1 MPVGELLGRAPRRSK
16 GKAVLQA
23 LVRWRDWSLPVKLSA
38 VTVVPI
44 VLAMVLGITT
54 IAGQVGRS
62 DDYQRL
68 DRLVALGVQVRALTS
83 ALQQERTVT
92 AAMLTDGTV
101 GGTPE
106 LATARK
112 ATDAAVGPFTDAQAR
127 GSAIEPG
134 VAGAAGA
141 ATAQVNNLDFLRR
154 QVDGG
159 QLDPGQAVTA
169 YSGVTG
175 ALIGLDTAATAGAG
189 DGTLGGTP
197 AGLHELL
204 VAGEQV
210 SLSQAMVSYGINR
223 GALSP
228 SELATLRAAELRLA
242 DRLVDFRAAA
252 GDALQRDFSAIAEG
266 TDAQSRARM
275 VESVLGAQPDT
286 ARAAFRALSAT
297 DWNIASTAMRA
308 QIAQVADRLGTQ
320 ASDTSSSMVEE
331 ASSGAG
337 LLAVLLFA
345 ALVLAVAVVF
355 LITRQL
361 LRSLKVLR
369 RSALDVAETALP
381 EAVRNIQEGRAQGTD
396 VTPVPI
402 RTDDEV
408 GEVARA
414 FDKVHHQA
422 LRLATEQ
429 AAMRTGY
436 GSVFVNLSRRSQSL
450 VQRQLQL
457 IEQLERD
464 EEDADQLA
472 TLFQLDHLATRMRRN
487 NENLMVLSGAEPGRR
502 SGKPVGTTDMLRA
515 AVSEIEQYQRVQVQ
529 PPPPAR
535 IVGYAASDLMRLVA
549 ELLDN
554 ATAFSAPETSVTV
567 ASRLGDDGSLNIDIL
582 DKGIGMNEAEVT
594 EANTRLTEAGSVDL
608 ATSRRMGLFVVGR
621 LASRHRIGVS
631 LHGGKDIVGV
641 RATVVVPAELVM
653 PVTDGP
659 LTGQIGTV
667 QQSPLGSAGM
677 LPRRQVNGSS
687 RPQPVVPQQPPMGEE
702 RWPSASDL
710 AGLANG
716 HGPGAE
722 RPPTDLEISGTDLF
736 APIPKDDPAPPPRP
750 TLPPVPA
757 VLPVPQPPR
766 HDDLP
771 SGKDLFSA
779 NETTLSDWWRHATGK
794 PSPAAKPAPAPAPAP
809 ALDRSETTPI
819 FDEMLSAWF
828 REDKPAEKPA
838 TEKPATEK
846 PAAEKTATEKT
857 ATEKTAGKPVPAAA
871 TPVVDEESVA
881 DEEAAPEEEPAAE
894 PEGRS
899 WDFASDE
906 EFRTVQAVTKAEPT
920 AFTDAGLPRRRR
932 GEQLMPG
939 SATSSPAAF
948 ASPAPAGS
956 DLPVRD
962 PADVRGRLSS
972 FQQGVTRGRQEA
984 REAAAAQGAET
995 GSEQQDSLSQAD
1007 AQPDAQLSRQN
1018 GLPQPG
1024 ENGLSPAAEQNGLS
1038 QAEQWSGQPA
1048 GLPQA
1053 GEDESY
1059 GSLEPDEQSP
1069 AESNGLPQ
1077 QGQQWSGRSNGQ
1089 PQSGQKNGLP
1099 QSGQQSNGQ
1108 QQPNGL
1114 PQSGRQNGLS
1124 QPGQQ
1129 PNGQQQSGQQ
1139 NGPSQ
1144 PGQQPN
1150 GLPQPNQVNGLRQ
1163 PGQQPGQQQPGG
1175 QQPGQ
1180 RQPGGQPDPQQPG
1193 QPSAARHSGEP
1204 QPAGQPSGFHQ
1215 FGGPQPGQQAEQQQ
1229 SDESQFPQS
1238 GGPQFPQPD
1247 GTQFPQS
1254 DGPQF
1259 PPSDGTQFLP
1269 SDGSQFPQS
1278 GGPEAGP
1285 YPGSRPSAPQ
1295 RAAFQPPDGQPGDPS
1310 RPGAYQPG
1318 GQQAF
1323 RPPSAY
1329 QQPGDRQPRPS
1340 GPHQPGGPQAY
1351 RQPGSGQF
1359 SLPRQFGGQPPMP
1372 PQPGSGRPFQ
1382 EQPPGAYRQPSAFP
1396 QPGQHPSRPGQQ
1408 QPGQQQPGQQQPGQ
1422 QQPSQQQPGQ
1432 QQPGQQPGQRPDQQE
1447 LPQQG
1452 GHPAFQD
1459 QPPPALPTR
1468 RPGSAPEPAEL
1479 PDETPTPRRE
1489 DAALEATAEWNFGS
1503 DEGWRTVQAVSQ
1515 SAPATFTSAGLPR
1528 RRRGEQLLPGS
1539 AAPPTGAAA
1548 PRPQRDAHD
1557 VRGRLRSFQ
1566 QGIERGRH
1574 RNARATET
1582 NHETLEGE

>member
-1 MPVGELLGRAPRRSK
+1 VTVAGEGQVPVGELLGRAPRRSK
-16 GKAVLQA
+16 GKAVWQA

-44 VLAMVLGITT
+44 ALAMVLGITT

-68 DRLVALGVQVRALTS
+68 DRLVALGGQVRVLTG

-92 AAMLTDGTV
+92 AAMLTEGTV

-106 LATARK
+106 LVAARK
-112 ATDAAVGPFTDAQAR
+112 AADAAVGPFTDAQAR
-127 GSAIEPG
+127 ASAIEPG

-141 ATAQVNNLDFLRR
+141 ASAQVNNLGFLRR

-169 YSGVTG
+169 YSGVTN

-210 SLSQAMVSYGINR
+210 SLSQAMVSYGISR

-242 DRLVDFRAAA
+242 DRLIDFRSAA
-252 GDALQRDFSAIAEG
+252 GDSLQRDFAAIAEG
-266 TDAQSRARM
+266 AQAQSRARM
-275 VESVLGAQPDT
+275 VESVLGTQPDS
-286 ARAAFRALSAT
+286 ARDAFRGLSGA
-297 DWNIASTAMRA
+297 DWNAASTAMRT
-308 QIAQVADRLGTQ
+308 QIAQVADRLGTT
-320 ASDTSSSMVEE
+320 ASDTSSQLVEE
-331 ASSGAG
+331 SSSKAG

-345 ALVLAVAVVF
+345 AMVLAVAVVF

-567 ASRLGDDGSLNIDIL
+567 ASRLGEDGSLNIDIL

-653 PVTDGP
+653 PATDGP
-659 LTGQIGTV
+659 MTGPIGTL
-667 QQSPLGSAGM
+667 QQSPLSPPAGTQ
-677 LPRRQVNGSS
+677 LPRRQVNGNS
-687 RPQPVVPQQPPMGEE
+687 RPRPVVPQQPAMGEE

-716 HGPGAE
+716 HGPTTE
-722 RPPTDLEISGTDLF
+722 RPPTDLEISGTALF

-757 VLPVPQPPR
+757 VLPLPQPPR
-766 HDDLP
+766 GDDLP

-779 NETTLSDWWRHATGK
+779 NETTLSDWWRHAT
-794 PSPAAKPAPAPAPAP
+794 AKPAPPASPAPAP
-809 ALDRSETTPI
+809 DRSETTPI

-838 TEKPATEK
+838 TAKPVVEK
-846 PAAEKTATEKT
+846 PAAEKSATA
-857 ATEKTAGKPVPAAA
+857 KP
-871 TPVVDEESVA
+871 A
-881 DEEAAPEEEPAAE
+881 DEEEPAAEEVAAEPAVSSAVEEEEASE

-906 EFRTVQAVTKAEPT
+906 EWRTVQAVTKAEPT

-939 SATSSPAAF
+939 SATSSPPAL
-948 ASPAPAGS
+948 ASPAPARS

-984 REAAAAQGAET
+984 REAAASGSSQTPGTEADNAQAVQPT
-995 GSEQQDSLSQAD
+995 GLQPEQQ
-1007 AQPDAQLSRQN
+1007 QPGGQPEVQQPGRPSALHQFGGQRGDQRAPEGQQSEGQQPVQPSAFQQVS
-1018 GLPQPG
+1018 PQPG
-1024 ENGLSPAAEQNGLS
+1024 ER
-1038 QAEQWSGQPA
+1038 QAP
-1048 GLPQA
+1048 
-1053 GEDESY
+1053 
-1059 GSLEPDEQSP
+1059 EP
-1069 AESNGLPQ
+1069 
-1077 QGQQWSGRSNGQ
+1077 
-1089 PQSGQKNGLP
+1089 
-1099 QSGQQSNGQ
+1099 
-1108 QQPNGL
+1108 
-1114 PQSGRQNGLS
+1114 
-1124 QPGQQ
+1124 
-1129 PNGQQQSGQQ
+1129 
-1139 NGPSQ
+1139 
-1144 PGQQPN
+1144 
-1150 GLPQPNQVNGLRQ
+1150 
-1163 PGQQPGQQQPGG
+1163 QQPGG
-1175 QQPGQ
+1175 QQPTFHPLGGQ
-1180 RQPGGQPDPQQPG
+1180 RGDQQAPESQQPEGQQPGGQEHGAPQPGQPTATRYSEAQQPNQSSALHQFGGQPGDQQAPEGQQPG
-1193 QPSAARHSGEP
+1193 QPAAP
-1204 QPAGQPSGFHQ
+1204 QPSG
-1215 FGGPQPGQQAEQQQ
+1215 GQEAARY
-1229 SDESQFPQS
+1229 S
-1238 GGPQFPQPD
+1238 GG
-1247 GTQFPQS
+1247 
-1254 DGPQF
+1254 
-1259 PPSDGTQFLP
+1259 
-1269 SDGSQFPQS
+1269 
-1278 GGPEAGP
+1278 
-1285 YPGSRPSAPQ
+1285 RPSVPQ
-1295 RAAFQPPDGQPGDPS
+1295 RSAFQPPDGQPGEQLPGDQRPAQPS
-1310 RPGAYQPG
+1310 GFHQPGRQQPGEAQPGRPPAFPQPNGQQPRQAPYQPG
-1318 GQQAF
+1318 AF
-1323 RPPSAY
+1323 P
-1329 QQPGDRQPRPS
+1329 
-1340 GPHQPGGPQAY
+1340 
-1351 RQPGSGQF
+1351 QPGSGQF
-1359 SLPRQFGGQPPMP
+1359 SLPRQFGGQPQPDQSRP
-1372 PQPGSGRPFQ
+1372 PGFQ
-1382 EQPPGAYRQPSAFP
+1382 EQGRQPVPPAAYRQPG
-1396 QPGQHPSRPGQQ
+1396 QPGRQRPGE
-1408 QPGQQQPGQQQPGQ
+1408 
-1422 QQPSQQQPGQ
+1422 
-1432 QQPGQQPGQRPDQQE
+1432 QQPGQRPGEQRPEQQE
-1447 LPQQG
+1447 Q
-1452 GHPAFQD
+1452 
-1459 QPPPALPTR
+1459 PPALPQQNG
-1468 RPGSAPEPAEL
+1468 RPGVQETGRPAAPPPVLPSRASGPPPEPSAAERQE
-1479 PDETPTPRRE
+1479 ETPAPRRE
-1489 DAALEATAEWNFGS
+1489 ETALEATAEWNFGP

-1539 AAPPTGAAA
+1539 AAPPTGAPA

>member
-16 GKAVLQA
+16 GKDAWRA

-44 VLAMVLGITT
+44 VLALVLGVTT

-62 DDYQRL
+62 AEYQRL
-68 DRLVALGVQVRALTS
+68 DRLVSLGGQTRALTG

-101 GGTPE
+101 GGTPA
-106 LATARK
+106 LAAARK
-112 ATDAAVGPFTDAQAR
+112 ATDAAVAPFTAAQAR
-127 GSAIEPG
+127 ASEVEPG

-141 ATAQVNNLDFLRR
+141 ATAQVNNLGFLRR

-159 QLDPGQAVTA
+159 QLDPAQAVTA
-169 YSGVTG
+169 YSGTTG
-175 ALIGLDTAATAGAG
+175 SLIGLDTAATAGAG

-210 SLSQAMVSYGINR
+210 SVSQALVSYGIAR
-223 GALSP
+223 SALSP

-242 DRLVDFRAAA
+242 DRLIDFRSAA
-252 GDALQRDFSAIAEG
+252 GDTLQRDFAAIAEG
-266 TDAQSRARM
+266 AQAQSRARM
-275 VESVLGAQPDT
+275 VESVLNAQGNTVDD
-286 ARAAFRALSAT
+286 AFRALSAA
-297 DWNIASTAMRA
+297 DWTAASSAMRT
-308 QIAQVADRLGTQ
+308 QIGQVADRLG
-320 ASDTSSSMVEE
+320 ASASATSEQLVDD

-345 ALVLAVAVVF
+345 AMVLAVAVVF

-361 LRSLKVLR
+361 LRSLKALR

-381 EAVRNIQEGRAQGTD
+381 EAVRNIQEGRVQGTA
-396 VTPVPI
+396 VVPVPVQ
-402 RTDDEV
+402 TEDEV

-429 AAMRTGY
+429 AAMRTGF

-529 PPPPAR
+529 SPPPAR

-567 ASRLGDDGSLNIDIL
+567 ASRLGEDGSLNIDIL
-582 DKGIGMNEAEVT
+582 DKGIGMNEAEVA

-631 LHGGKDIVGV
+631 LHGGRDIVGV

-653 PVTDGP
+653 AVTDGP
-659 LTGQIGTV
+659 RTGQISA
-667 QQSPLGSAGM
+667 QRPPASPPMGNQ
-677 LPRRQVNGSS
+677 LPRRQVNGNS
-687 RPQPVVPQQPPMGEE
+687 RPRPLVPEQPAMGEE

-710 AGLANG
+710 AGLTNG
-716 HGPGAE
+716 HGPAGV
-722 RPPTDLEISGTDLF
+722 RPPSDLEISGTDLF
-736 APIPKDDPAPPPRP
+736 APLPKDDPAPPPRP

-757 VLPVPQPPR
+757 VLPVPDPPR
-766 HDDLP
+766 AGDLP

-779 NETTLSDWWRHATGK
+779 NETTLTDWWQQAT
-794 PSPAAKPAPAPAPAP
+794 AEPAPAPTPAP
-809 ALDRSETTPI
+809 DRSETTPI

-838 TEKPATEK
+838 AAASEDSEPVAEAPEK
-846 PAAEKTATEKT
+846 PAAE
-857 ATEKTAGKPVPAAA
+857 PQ
-871 TPVVDEESVA
+871 
-881 DEEAAPEEEPAAE
+881 EA
-894 PEGRS
+894 RS

-906 EFRTVQAVTKAEPT
+906 NFRTVQAVTKSEPT
-920 AFTDAGLPRRRR
+920 AFTEAGLPRRRR

-939 SATSSPAAF
+939 SATPAA
-948 ASPAPAGS
+948 AIPAAPAPARS

-972 FQQGVTRGRQEA
+972 FQQGVTRGRRQA
-984 REAAAAQGAET
+984 RQAQGA
-995 GSEQQDSLSQAD
+995 AP
-1007 AQPDAQLSRQN
+1007 AFQPDAPQPGAAEPDISAATAQQQSFAQRLEPGAPGTQQDVAFQQN
-1018 GLPQPG
+1018 GLPRRGQPGAGQAPQPNGRPGRPAAQPDMFQPHAPAQPGPAAPVQPGGSGQVPAAFRPSGEPEGSGQGAVAPSESDGSAQSGQTPAALHQPG
-1024 ENGLSPAAEQNGLS
+1024 ESDGLPQWSRVPAALRRSSEANKPAQSGQSPAAPEAGEPGQLPARRPSPGPQQSTPAQSGEQSSPSDGSPLPG
-1038 QAEQWSGQPA
+1038 QAQPA
-1048 GLPQA
+1048 ALR
-1053 GEDESY
+1053 
-1059 GSLEPDEQSP
+1059 EQSSP
-1069 AESNGLPQ
+1069 SDGSP
-1077 QGQQWSGRSNGQ
+1077 
-1089 PQSGQKNGLP
+1089 
-1099 QSGQQSNGQ
+1099 
-1108 QQPNGL
+1108 
-1114 PQSGRQNGLS
+1114 
-1124 QPGQQ
+1124 QPGQAQ
-1129 PNGQQQSGQQ
+1129 PAALHQPAQQD
-1139 NGPSQ
+1139 GPAQ
-1144 PGQQPN
+1144 PGEPAA
-1150 GLPQPNQVNGLRQ
+1150 
-1163 PGQQPGQQQPGG
+1163 
-1175 QQPGQ
+1175 
-1180 RQPGGQPDPQQPG
+1180 PQQPG
-1193 QPSAARHSGEP
+1193 P
-1204 QPAGQPSGFHQ
+1204 
-1215 FGGPQPGQQAEQQQ
+1215 
-1229 SDESQFPQS
+1229 
-1238 GGPQFPQPD
+1238 
-1247 GTQFPQS
+1247 
-1254 DGPQF
+1254 
-1259 PPSDGTQFLP
+1259 LP
-1269 SDGSQFPQS
+1269 S
-1278 GGPEAGP
+1278 
-1285 YPGSRPSAPQ
+1285 
-1295 RAAFQPPDGQPGDPS
+1295 
-1310 RPGAYQPG
+1310 
-1318 GQQAF
+1318 
-1323 RPPSAY
+1323 
-1329 QQPGDRQPRPS
+1329 RQPRPS
-1340 GPHQPGGPQAY
+1340 PRPPAFGGPDRPSPAFLEG
-1351 RQPGSGQF
+1351 PGRPAVPPSALPSRRGAADPETPA
-1359 SLPRQFGGQPPMP
+1359 PRQ
-1372 PQPGSGRPFQ
+1372 
-1382 EQPPGAYRQPSAFP
+1382 E
-1396 QPGQHPSRPGQQ
+1396 
-1408 QPGQQQPGQQQPGQ
+1408 
-1422 QQPSQQQPGQ
+1422 
-1432 QQPGQQPGQRPDQQE
+1432 
-1447 LPQQG
+1447 
-1452 GHPAFQD
+1452 
-1459 QPPPALPTR
+1459 
-1468 RPGSAPEPAEL
+1468 EPAV
-1479 PDETPTPRRE
+1479 
-1489 DAALEATAEWNFGS
+1489 EATAEWNFGT
-1503 DEGWRTVQAVSQ
+1503 DEGWRAVQAVSQ

-1539 AAPPTGAAA
+1539 AGPPTGATA

-1574 RNARATET
+1574 RTARAET

>member
-68 DRLVALGVQVRALTS
+68 DRLVALGVQVRALTT

-112 ATDAAVGPFTDAQAR
+112 TTDAAVGPFTDAQAR

-141 ATAQVNNLDFLRR
+141 ATAQVNNLGFLRR

-275 VESVLGAQPDT
+275 VESVLGAQPDS

-794 PSPAAKPAPAPAPAP
+794 PSPVAKPAPAPAPAP
-809 ALDRSETTPI
+809 DRSETTPI

-838 TEKPATEK
+838 IEKT
-846 PAAEKTATEKT
+846 AAEKSVAEK
-857 ATEKTAGKPVPAAA
+857 AAGKPVPAAA
-871 TPVVDEESVA
+871 APVVDEEAVA
-881 DEEAAPEEEPAAE
+881 EEDLSLEDEPAAE

-984 REAAAAQGAET
+984 REAAAAQGAVT
-995 GSEQQDSLSQAD
+995 GSEQDALTQAD
-1007 AQPDAQLSRQN
+1007 TQPDAQPGRQN

-1024 ENGLSPAAEQNGLS
+1024 EQNGSSQAEQNGSS
-1038 QAEQWSGQPA
+1038 QAEQWSGQPT

-1053 GEDESY
+1053 GEDQPN

-1077 QGQQWSGRSNGQ
+1077 QGQQWSSRSNGQ
-1089 PQSGQKNGLP
+1089 PQS
-1099 QSGQQSNGQ
+1099 GQ

-1114 PQSGRQNGLS
+1114 PQSGRQNSLSQPGRQQSNGQSQSGQQNGLS
-1124 QPGQQ
+1124 QPGQK
-1129 PNGQQQSGQQ
+1129 
-1139 NGPSQ
+1139 
-1144 PGQQPN
+1144 QPN

-1163 PGQQPGQQQPGG
+1163 PGQQPGQQQPGR
-1175 QQPGQ
+1175 QQP
-1180 RQPGGQPDPQQPG
+1180 
-1193 QPSAARHSGEP
+1193 E
-1204 QPAGQPSGFHQ
+1204 
-1215 FGGPQPGQQAEQQQ
+1215 
-1229 SDESQFPQS
+1229 
-1238 GGPQFPQPD
+1238 
-1247 GTQFPQS
+1247 
-1254 DGPQF
+1254 
-1259 PPSDGTQFLP
+1259 
-1269 SDGSQFPQS
+1269 FPQS

-1285 YPGSRPSAPQ
+1285 YPGSRPSAPH

-1310 RPGAYQPG
+1310 WPGAYQPG

-1329 QQPGDRQPRPS
+1329 QQPGDRQSRPS
-1340 GPHQPGGPQAY
+1340 GPHQSGGPQAY

-1422 QQPSQQQPGQ
+1422 QQPGQQQPGQ
-1432 QQPGQQPGQRPDQQE
+1432 QQPGQRPEQQE

-1459 QPPPALPTR
+1459 QPPPVLPTR
-1468 RPGSAPEPAEL
+1468 RPGPASEPAE
-1479 PDETPTPRRE
+1479 PAEAPEGTPTPRRE

>member
-1 MPVGELLGRAPRRSK
+1 VPVGELLGRAPRRSK
-16 GKAVLQA
+16 GKAAWNA

-44 VLAMVLGITT
+44 VLALVLGITT

-68 DRLVALGVQVRALTS
+68 DRLVALGGQVRALTT

-92 AAMLTDGTV
+92 AAMLTEGTV

-106 LATARK
+106 LSAARK
-112 ATDAAVGPFTDAQAR
+112 ATDAAVGPYTAAQAR
-127 GSAIEPG
+127 ASEAEPG
-134 VAGAAGA
+134 VAGAAGS
-141 ATAQVNNLDFLRR
+141 ATAQVGNLGFLRR

-159 QLDPGQAVTA
+159 QLDPGQAVSA
-169 YSGVTG
+169 YSVLTG
-175 ALIGLDTAATAGAG
+175 GLVGLDTAATAGAG

-210 SLSQAMVSYGINR
+210 SLSQAIVSYGIAR
-223 GALSP
+223 STLSP
-228 SELATLRAAELRLA
+228 SELSTLRAAELRLA
-242 DRLVDFRAAA
+242 DRLVDFRSAA
-252 GDALQRDFSAIAEG
+252 GDTLQRDFAAIAEG
-266 TDAQSRARM
+266 TQAQSRARM
-275 VESVLGAQPDT
+275 VESVVNAPADST
-286 ARAAFRALSAT
+286 RTAFRALSEP
-297 DWNIASTAMRA
+297 DWNAASTAMRT
-308 QIAQVADRLGTQ
+308 QIAQVADRLGKT
-320 ASDTSSSMVEE
+320 ASDTSAQLVEE
-331 ASSGAG
+331 SSSGAG
-337 LLAVLLFA
+337 LLAVLLFGA
-345 ALVLAVAVVF
+345 MVLAVAVVF

-396 VTPVPI
+396 VTPVPVG
-402 RTDDEV
+402 TDDEV

-567 ASRLGDDGSLNIDIL
+567 ASRLGEDGSLNVDIL
-582 DKGIGMNEAEVT
+582 DTGIGMNEAEVA

-641 RATVVVPAELVM
+641 RATVVVPADLVM
-653 PVTDGP
+653 PVTHGP
-659 LTGQIGTV
+659 VTGPIGTV
-667 QQSPLGSAGM
+667 QQSPLSPALGTQ
-677 LPRRQVNGSS
+677 LPRRQVNGHS
-687 RPQPVVPQQPPMGEE
+687 RPRPVVPEQPAMGEE

-710 AGLANG
+710 AGLANNNG
-716 HGPGAE
+716 HAPKAD
-722 RPPTDLEISGTDLF
+722 RPPSDLEISGTALF
-736 APIPKDDPAPPPRP
+736 APLPKDDQAPPPRP

-757 VLPVPQPPR
+757 VLPIPRPDQPPR
-766 HDDLP
+766 ADDLP

-779 NETTLSDWWRHATGK
+779 NETALSDWWRQATAK
-794 PSPAAKPAPAPAPAP
+794 PAPPAPAPAP
-809 ALDRSETTPI
+809 DRSETTPI

-828 REDKPAEKPA
+828 REDKPA
-838 TEKPATEK
+838 
-846 PAAEKTATEKT
+846 PAAEEA
-857 ATEKTAGKPVPAAA
+857 
-871 TPVVDEESVA
+871 A
-881 DEEAAPEEEPAAE
+881 DEPAEPSAPESADPESADPEPPAPEER
-894 PEGRS
+894 RS

-906 EFRTVQAVTKAEPT
+906 NWRTVQAVTKAAPT
-920 AFTDAGLPRRRR
+920 TFTDAGLPRRRR

-939 SATSSPAAF
+939 TASTPPAA
-948 ASPAPAGS
+948 ATPAPARS

-962 PADVRGRLSS
+962 PADIRGRLSS

-984 REAAAAQGAET
+984 RQAAASTAPADSTQTAAAQ
-995 GSEQQDSLSQAD
+995 
-1007 AQPDAQLSRQN
+1007 
-1018 GLPQPG
+1018 
-1024 ENGLSPAAEQNGLS
+1024 
-1038 QAEQWSGQPA
+1038 
-1048 GLPQA
+1048 
-1053 GEDESY
+1053 
-1059 GSLEPDEQSP
+1059 P
-1069 AESNGLPQ
+1069 AESPVFQ
-1077 QGQQWSGRSNGQ
+1077 E
-1089 PQSGQKNGLP
+1089 
-1099 QSGQQSNGQ
+1099 SGQQ
-1108 QQPNGL
+1108 P
-1114 PQSGRQNGLS
+1114 PA
-1124 QPGQQ
+1124 
-1129 PNGQQQSGQQ
+1129 
-1139 NGPSQ
+1139 
-1144 PGQQPN
+1144 
-1150 GLPQPNQVNGLRQ
+1150 V
-1163 PGQQPGQQQPGG
+1163 QQPGREQGRP
-1175 QQPGQ
+1175 
-1180 RQPGGQPDPQQPG
+1180 
-1193 QPSAARHSGEP
+1193 AE
-1204 QPAGQPSGFHQ
+1204 AGQPSGR
-1215 FGGPQPGQQAEQQQ
+1215 
-1229 SDESQFPQS
+1229 
-1238 GGPQFPQPD
+1238 
-1247 GTQFPQS
+1247 
-1254 DGPQF
+1254 
-1259 PPSDGTQFLP
+1259 
-1269 SDGSQFPQS
+1269 
-1278 GGPEAGP
+1278 PEAG
-1285 YPGSRPSAPQ
+1285 Q
-1295 RAAFQPPDGQPGDPS
+1295 LPS
-1310 RPGAYQPG
+1310 RLSGLQQGQEHPG
-1318 GQQAF
+1318 
-1323 RPPSAY
+1323 
-1329 QQPGDRQPRPS
+1329 
-1340 GPHQPGGPQAY
+1340 H
-1351 RQPGSGQF
+1351 PGSGQ
-1359 SLPRQFGGQPPMP
+1359 QAGQPGNGQQAG
-1372 PQPGSGRPFQ
+1372 QPGTGQQGGNGQYPGQSGNGQSGNGQPGTRQQPAKPGQPGTGQQPVQPSPSAGFQQPGRPAQ
-1382 EQPPGAYRQPSAFP
+1382 PTQSGQPGAGQRPSPPGQPGTGQQPVQPSPPAGFQ
-1396 QPGQHPSRPGQQ
+1396 QPGHPGQSPAFTPPLPQQPSRPQSSR
-1408 QPGQQQPGQQQPGQ
+1408 P
-1422 QQPSQQQPGQ
+1422 QPSRPQPN
-1432 QQPGQQPGQRPDQQE
+1432 PGPPVAGRPAAPPPV
-1447 LPQQG
+1447 LPARRG
-1452 GHPAFQD
+1452 G
-1459 QPPPALPTR
+1459 PPPAQP
-1468 RPGSAPEPAEL
+1468 APPAEE
-1479 PDETPTPRRE
+1479 PPAPRE
-1489 DAALEATAEWNFGS
+1489 EESALEATAEWNFGS

-1539 AAPPTGAAA
+1539 AAPPTGATA

-1574 RNARATET
+1574 RTARATET

>member
-16 GKAVLQA
+16 GKDVWRA

-44 VLAMVLGITT
+44 VLAMVLGIAT

-62 DDYQRL
+62 DEYQRL
-68 DRLVALGVQVRALTS
+68 DRLVALGGQTRALTS

-92 AAMLTDGTV
+92 AAMLTEGTV

-106 LATARK
+106 LAAARK
-112 ATDAAVGPFTDAQAR
+112 ATDTAVGPFTAAQSRASDA
-127 GSAIEPG
+127 EPG

-141 ATAQVNNLDFLRR
+141 ATAQVNNLGFLRR

-159 QLDPGQAVTA
+159 QLDPAQAVTA
-169 YSGVTG
+169 YSGITG
-175 ALIGLDTAATAGAG
+175 SLIGLDTSATAGAG

-210 SLSQAMVSYGINR
+210 SLSQALVSYGIAR
-223 GALSP
+223 SALSP
-228 SELATLRAAELRLA
+228 SELATLRAAELRLG
-242 DRLVDFRAAA
+242 DRLVDFRSAA
-252 GDALQRDFSAIAEG
+252 GDTLQRDFAAIAEG
-266 TDAQSRARM
+266 AQAQSRARM
-275 VESVLGAQPDT
+275 VESVLNAQGNTVDD
-286 ARAAFRALSAT
+286 AFRALSAT
-297 DWNIASTAMRA
+297 DWNTASTAMRT
-308 QIAQVADRLGTQ
+308 QIGQVADRLGASASATSTQ
-320 ASDTSSSMVEE
+320 LVDE

-345 ALVLAVAVVF
+345 AMVLAVAVVF

-381 EAVRNIQEGRAQGTD
+381 EAVRNIQEGRAQSTA
-396 VTPVPI
+396 VVPVPVG
-402 RTDDEV
+402 TDDEV

-567 ASRLGDDGSLNIDIL
+567 ASRLGEDGSLDIDIL
-582 DKGIGMNEAEVT
+582 DKGIGMNEAEVA

-641 RATVVVPAELVM
+641 RATVVVPADLVM

-659 LTGQIGTV
+659 VTGPIGAP
-667 QQSPLGSAGM
+667 QQHPTSPAAGNQ
-677 LPRRQVNGSS
+677 LPRRQVNGTS
-687 RPQPVVPQQPPMGEE
+687 RPRPLVPQQPAMGEE

-710 AGLANG
+710 AGLSNG
-716 HGPGAE
+716 HGPAV
-722 RPPTDLEISGTDLF
+722 RPPSDLEISGTALF
-736 APIPKDDPAPPPRP
+736 APLPKDEDVPPPRP

-757 VLPVPQPPR
+757 VLPVPDPPR
-766 HDDLP
+766 SGDLP
-771 SGKDLFSA
+771 AGKDLFSA
-779 NETTLSDWWRHATGK
+779 NETTLSDWWRQATAQ
-794 PSPAAKPAPAPAPAP
+794 PEPAAAPTPEPAPAA
-809 ALDRSETTPI
+809 DRSETTPI

-828 REDKPAEKPA
+828 REDKPAA
-838 TEKPATEK
+838 ASSAAAA
-846 PAAEKTATEKT
+846 PAAE
-857 ATEKTAGKPVPAAA
+857 PAAA
-871 TPVVDEESVA
+871 
-881 DEEAAPEEEPAAE
+881 EEAAPGEA
-894 PEGRS
+894 RS

-906 EFRTVQAVTKAEPT
+906 NFRTVQAVTKVEPT
-920 AFTDAGLPRRRR
+920 AFTEKGLPRRRR

-939 SATSSPAAF
+939 SATPTP
-948 ASPAPAGS
+948 PAPATPAPPKP

-972 FQQGVTRGRQEA
+972 FQQGVTRGRQQA
-984 REAAAAQGAET
+984 RQAAAQQAGQSPQPEGLPKRGQQPPAGPQAEGTRQQGPAANGVLPQGAEA
-995 GSEQQDSLSQAD
+995 GGQAEGLPQRGQGAEGGAQPEGLPQRGQQLPAASGVLPQGAEAGGRPEGLPQRGQGAEAGGRPEGLPQRGQGAEGGAQPEGLPQRGPQVPAASGVLPQGTEAG
-1007 AQPDAQLSRQN
+1007 AQPDALPQRGQAGAPPLPQPTPRGPAAPPN

-1024 ENGLSPAAEQNGLS
+1024 QRPAPGA
-1038 QAEQWSGQPA
+1038 QPA
-1048 GLPQA
+1048 EAETTRPSVFDETVAQPLPSRFQ
-1053 GEDESY
+1053 E
-1059 GSLEPDEQSP
+1059 
-1069 AESNGLPQ
+1069 
-1077 QGQQWSGRSNGQ
+1077 
-1089 PQSGQKNGLP
+1089 
-1099 QSGQQSNGQ
+1099 SGQQ
-1108 QQPNGL
+1108 
-1114 PQSGRQNGLS
+1114 
-1124 QPGQQ
+1124 
-1129 PNGQQQSGQQ
+1129 
-1139 NGPSQ
+1139 
-1144 PGQQPN
+1144 
-1150 GLPQPNQVNGLRQ
+1150 
-1163 PGQQPGQQQPGG
+1163 
-1175 QQPGQ
+1175 
-1180 RQPGGQPDPQQPG
+1180 
-1193 QPSAARHSGEP
+1193 AAG
-1204 QPAGQPSGFHQ
+1204 
-1215 FGGPQPGQQAEQQQ
+1215 
-1229 SDESQFPQS
+1229 
-1238 GGPQFPQPD
+1238 
-1247 GTQFPQS
+1247 
-1254 DGPQF
+1254 
-1259 PPSDGTQFLP
+1259 
-1269 SDGSQFPQS
+1269 
-1278 GGPEAGP
+1278 
-1285 YPGSRPSAPQ
+1285 
-1295 RAAFQPPDGQPGDPS
+1295 
-1310 RPGAYQPG
+1310 RPGAL
-1318 GQQAF
+1318 
-1323 RPPSAY
+1323 PS
-1329 QQPGDRQPRPS
+1329 RQP
-1340 GPHQPGGPQAY
+1340 A
-1351 RQPGSGQF
+1351 
-1359 SLPRQFGGQPPMP
+1359 
-1372 PQPGSGRPFQ
+1372 
-1382 EQPPGAYRQPSAFP
+1382 A
-1396 QPGQHPSRPGQQ
+1396 
-1408 QPGQQQPGQQQPGQ
+1408 
-1422 QQPSQQQPGQ
+1422 
-1432 QQPGQQPGQRPDQQE
+1432 
-1447 LPQQG
+1447 
-1452 GHPAFQD
+1452 
-1459 QPPPALPTR
+1459 
-1468 RPGSAPEPAEL
+1468 PAE
-1479 PDETPTPRRE
+1479 TPEAPAPRRE
-1489 DAALEATAEWNFGS
+1489 EAAVEATAEWNFGT
-1503 DEGWRTVQAVSQ
+1503 DDGWRAVQAVSQ
-1515 SAPATFTSAGLPR
+1515 STPATFTSAGLPR

-1539 AAPPTGAAA
+1539 AGPPTGATA

-1574 RNARATET
+1574 RTARADS
-1582 NHETLEGE
+1582 NHETMEGE

>member
-16 GKAVLQA
+16 GKAVWQA

-44 VLAMVLGITT
+44 ALAMVLGITT

-68 DRLVALGVQVRALTS
+68 DRLVTLGGQVRALTS

-92 AAMLTDGTV
+92 AAMLAEGTV

-106 LATARK
+106 LAAARK
-112 ATDAAVGPFTDAQAR
+112 AADAAVVPFTDAQAR
-127 GSAIEPG
+127 ASAIEPG

-141 ATAQVNNLDFLRR
+141 ATAQVNNLGFLRR

-210 SLSQAMVSYGINR
+210 SVSQALVSYGIVR
-223 GALSP
+223 SALSP

-242 DRLVDFRAAA
+242 DRLVDFRSAA
-252 GDALQRDFSAIAEG
+252 GDSLQRDFAAIAEG
-266 TDAQSRARM
+266 AQAQSRARM
-275 VESVLGAQPDT
+275 VESVLGVQPDS
-286 ARAAFRALSAT
+286 ARDAFRSLSAA
-297 DWNIASTAMRA
+297 DWNAASTAMRT
-308 QIAQVADRLGTQ
+308 QIAQVADRLGTT
-320 ASDTSSSMVEE
+320 ASDTSSSLVED

-345 ALVLAVAVVF
+345 TMVLAVAVVF

-369 RSALDVAETALP
+369 LSALDVAETALP

-396 VTPVPI
+396 VTPVPV

-567 ASRLGDDGSLNIDIL
+567 ASRLGEDGSLNVDIL

-653 PVTDGP
+653 PATDGP
-659 LTGQIGTV
+659 LTGPIGTL
-667 QQSPLGSAGM
+667 QQSPLSPPAGSQ
-677 LPRRQVNGSS
+677 LPRRQVNGNS

-716 HGPGAE
+716 HGPATE
-722 RPPTDLEISGTDLF
+722 RPPSDLEISGTDLF

-794 PSPAAKPAPAPAPAP
+794 PSPAAKPAPAP
-809 ALDRSETTPI
+809 DRSETTPI

-838 TEKPATEK
+838 PAPAPAVTEE
-846 PAAEKTATEKT
+846 
-857 ATEKTAGKPVPAAA
+857 PVA
-871 TPVVDEESVA
+871 
-881 DEEAAPEEEPAAE
+881 EEEPAAE

-939 SATSSPAAF
+939 SATSSPSAL
-948 ASPAPAGS
+948 SPAPARS

-972 FQQGVTRGRQEA
+972 FQQGVTRGREEA
-984 REAAAAQGAET
+984 RQAAAAGA
-995 GSEQQDSLSQAD
+995 GSPQEQDKA
-1007 AQPDAQLSRQN
+1007 
-1018 GLPQPG
+1018 
-1024 ENGLSPAAEQNGLS
+1024 
-1038 QAEQWSGQPA
+1038 QAEQPADLQQSSEQPS
-1048 GLPQA
+1048 GLPS
-1053 GEDESY
+1053 D
-1059 GSLEPDEQSP
+1059 
-1069 AESNGLPQ
+1069 
-1077 QGQQWSGRSNGQ
+1077 
-1089 PQSGQKNGLP
+1089 
-1099 QSGQQSNGQ
+1099 
-1108 QQPNGL
+1108 
-1114 PQSGRQNGLS
+1114 
-1124 QPGQQ
+1124 
-1129 PNGQQQSGQQ
+1129 GQQQSDERPGDGQPSGLRARGPQQSEEQQPGGLNSDGRQEFGERPGDQEPGGLRARGQQ
-1139 NGPSQ
+1139 AEEQSGGQPEAQQ
-1144 PGQQPN
+1144 PG
-1150 GLPQPNQVNGLRQ
+1150 GLYAA
-1163 PGQQPGQQQPGG
+1163 GQQQPGDQEPGGMQAGGQQEFGEQPNGRPGTPLPGRRSAAQYYEGQPSASQQFGGQPGDQRTPEG
-1175 QQPGQ
+1175 QQPG
-1180 RQPGGQPDPQQPG
+1180 
-1193 QPSAARHSGEP
+1193 
-1204 QPAGQPSGFHQ
+1204 GFRQ
-1215 FGGPQPGQQAEQQQ
+1215 FGGQAGEQQSPEGQQPANGQ
-1229 SDESQFPQS
+1229 DP
-1238 GGPQFPQPD
+1238 
-1247 GTQFPQS
+1247 
-1254 DGPQF
+1254 
-1259 PPSDGTQFLP
+1259 
-1269 SDGSQFPQS
+1269 
-1278 GGPEAGP
+1278 AR
-1285 YPGSRPSAPQ
+1285 YPGGRPPVPQ
-1295 RAAFQPPDGQPGDPS
+1295 RAAFQPPDGQPREQYP
-1310 RPGAYQPG
+1310 RE
-1318 GQQAF
+1318 
-1323 RPPSAY
+1323 
-1329 QQPGDRQPRPS
+1329 QQPGDQRAGQPSGFHQPVRPQPNGGQPNGQPPAFRPGEQQPNGQQPNGQPAAFQPGEQQPRQAPY
-1340 GPHQPGGPQAY
+1340 QPGAFPP
-1351 RQPGSGQF
+1351 PGSGQF
-1359 SLPRQFGGQPPMP
+1359 SLPRQFGGQPP
-1372 PQPGSGRPFQ
+1372 QPGQGRPPGFQ
-1382 EQPPGAYRQPSAFP
+1382 EPGRHPVPPAAYRQSG
-1396 QPGQHPSRPGQQ
+1396 QPGRQRPGEQQLGQRAGEQQLGQGQVEQQPPQQ
-1408 QPGQQQPGQQQPGQ
+1408 Q
-1422 QQPSQQQPGQ
+1422 
-1432 QQPGQQPGQRPDQQE
+1432 D

-1452 GHPAFQD
+1452 GRPGQEAGRPATQT
-1459 QPPPALPTR
+1459 QAGEPAERQEVPPAL
-1468 RPGSAPEPAEL
+1468 
-1479 PDETPTPRRE
+1479 RRE
-1489 DAALEATAEWNFGS
+1489 ETALEATAEWNFGP
-1503 DEGWRTVQAVSQ
+1503 DEGWRAVQAVSQ

-1539 AAPPTGAAA
+1539 AAPPTGGTA

-1574 RNARATET
+1574 RNARATEK

>member
-16 GKAVLQA
+16 GKDAWRA

-44 VLAMVLGITT
+44 VLALVLGVTT

-62 DDYQRL
+62 DEYQRL
-68 DRLVALGVQVRALTS
+68 DRLVALGGQTRALTG

-92 AAMLTDGTV
+92 AAMLTEGTV

-106 LATARK
+106 LAAARK
-112 ATDAAVGPFTDAQAR
+112 ATDAAAGPFTAAQAR
-127 GSAIEPG
+127 AAEAEPG

-141 ATAQVNNLDFLRR
+141 ATAQVNNLGFLRR

-159 QLDPGQAVTA
+159 QLDPAQAVTA
-169 YSGVTG
+169 YSGITG
-175 ALIGLDTAATAGAG
+175 SLISLDTAATAGEG

-210 SLSQAMVSYGINR
+210 SLSQAMVSYGIAR
-223 GALSP
+223 AALTP

-242 DRLVDFRAAA
+242 DRLVDFRSAA
-252 GDALQRDFSAIAEG
+252 GDTLQRDFAAIAEG
-266 TDAQSRARM
+266 KQAQSRARM
-275 VESVLGAQPDT
+275 VESVLNAQGNTVDD
-286 ARAAFRALSAT
+286 AFRALSAA
-297 DWNIASTAMRA
+297 DWNAASTAMRKE
-308 QIAQVADRLGTQ
+308 ISQVADRLG
-320 ASDTSSSMVEE
+320 ASASATSAQLVDD

-345 ALVLAVAVVF
+345 AMVLAVAVVF

-361 LRSLKVLR
+361 LRSLKALR

-396 VTPVPI
+396 IVPVPV

-429 AAMRTGY
+429 AAMRTGF

-567 ASRLGDDGSLNIDIL
+567 ASRLGEDGSLNVDIL
-582 DKGIGMNEAEVT
+582 DKGIGMNEAEVA

-641 RATVVVPAELVM
+641 RATVVVPPDLVM

-659 LTGQIGTV
+659 LTGPIGAL
-667 QQSPLGSAGM
+667 QQHPASPAAGNQ
-677 LPRRQVNGSS
+677 LPRRQVNGHS
-687 RPQPVVPQQPPMGEE
+687 RPRPVVPQQPAMGEE

-710 AGLANG
+710 AGLTNG
-716 HGPGAE
+716 HGPAE
-722 RPPTDLEISGTDLF
+722 RPPSDLEISGTDLF
-736 APIPKDDPAPPPRP
+736 APLPKDDDAPPPRP
-750 TLPPVPA
+750 TLPA
-757 VLPVPQPPR
+757 VLPVPDPPR
-766 HDDLP
+766 AGDLP

-779 NETTLSDWWRHATGK
+779 NETTLSDWWRQATAK
-794 PSPAAKPAPAPAPAP
+794 PEPAPAPKRAPDP
-809 ALDRSETTPI
+809 SETTPI

-828 REDKPAEKPA
+828 REDKPA
-838 TEKPATEK
+838 
-846 PAAEKTATEKT
+846 
-857 ATEKTAGKPVPAAA
+857 
-871 TPVVDEESVA
+871 
-881 DEEAAPEEEPAAE
+881 AAPEEPAAE
-894 PEGRS
+894 EAPPVAAEEVRS

-906 EFRTVQAVTKAEPT
+906 NFRTVQAVTKSEPT
-920 AFTDAGLPRRRR
+920 AFTEKGLPRRRR

-939 SATSSPAAF
+939 SATPTPPV
-948 ASPAPAGS
+948 PAPAPARS

-972 FQQGVTRGRQEA
+972 FQQGVTRGRQQA
-984 REAAAAQGAET
+984 RQAAQAAGQPGAT
-995 GSEQQDSLSQAD
+995 PAAQAGASTQPGNA
-1007 AQPDAQLSRQN
+1007 AQPGSAQ
-1018 GLPQPG
+1018 
-1024 ENGLSPAAEQNGLS
+1024 
-1038 QAEQWSGQPA
+1038 
-1048 GLPQA
+1048 PQA
-1053 GEDESY
+1053 GTTAQQESFAQ
-1059 GSLEPDEQSP
+1059 GSQSG
-1069 AESNGLPQ
+1069 ALPQ
-1077 QGQQWSGRSNGQ
+1077 QGR
-1089 PQSGQKNGLP
+1089 PATA
-1099 QSGQQSNGQ
+1099 
-1108 QQPNGL
+1108 PNGL
-1114 PQSGRQNGLS
+1114 PQRGQQGAAAQPNALH
-1124 QPGQQ
+1124 QPGQ
-1129 PNGQQQSGQQ
+1129 PGDGPASPAAGEPAAQQEPGRL
-1139 NGPSQ
+1139 PS
-1144 PGQQPN
+1144 
-1150 GLPQPNQVNGLRQ
+1150 RQ
-1163 PGQQPGQQQPGG
+1163 PRPARPA
-1175 QQPGQ
+1175 
-1180 RQPGGQPDPQQPG
+1180 PGGQPA
-1193 QPSAARHSGEP
+1193 QPSVFQEAAPAPQSPAPGE
-1204 QPAGQPSGFHQ
+1204 QADQPSVFHESAPRQ
-1215 FGGPQPGQQAEQQQ
+1215 SPQPGEQADQPTVFQ
-1229 SDESQFPQS
+1229 ESGQ
-1238 GGPQFPQPD
+1238 
-1247 GTQFPQS
+1247 
-1254 DGPQF
+1254 
-1259 PPSDGTQFLP
+1259 LP
-1269 SDGSQFPQS
+1269 A
-1278 GGPEAGP
+1278 PETTG
-1285 YPGSRPSAPQ
+1285 RP
-1295 RAAFQPPDGQPGDPS
+1295 AA
-1310 RPGAYQPG
+1310 
-1318 GQQAF
+1318 
-1323 RPPSAY
+1323 PPSA
-1329 QQPGDRQPRPS
+1329 
-1340 GPHQPGGPQAY
+1340 
-1351 RQPGSGQF
+1351 
-1359 SLPRQFGGQPPMP
+1359 L
-1372 PQPGSGRPFQ
+1372 
-1382 EQPPGAYRQPSAFP
+1382 
-1396 QPGQHPSRPGQQ
+1396 PSRRGTVP
-1408 QPGQQQPGQQQPGQ
+1408 
-1422 QQPSQQQPGQ
+1422 
-1432 QQPGQQPGQRPDQQE
+1432 
-1447 LPQQG
+1447 
-1452 GHPAFQD
+1452 
-1459 QPPPALPTR
+1459 
-1468 RPGSAPEPAEL
+1468 APETPA
-1479 PDETPTPRRE
+1479 PRRE
-1489 DAALEATAEWNFGS
+1489 ETAVEATAEWNFGT
-1503 DEGWRTVQAVSQ
+1503 DDGWRAVQAVSQ
-1515 SAPATFTSAGLPR
+1515 STPATFTSAGLPR

-1539 AAPPTGAAA
+1539 AGPPTGATA

-1574 RNARATET
+1574 RTARATET

>member
-16 GKAVLQA
+16 GKDAWRA

-44 VLAMVLGITT
+44 VLALVLGVTT

-62 DDYQRL
+62 DEYQRL
-68 DRLVALGVQVRALTS
+68 DRLVALGGQTRALTG

-92 AAMLTDGTV
+92 AAMLTEGTV

-106 LATARK
+106 LAAARK
-112 ATDAAVGPFTDAQAR
+112 ATDTAAGPFTAAQAR
-127 GSAIEPG
+127 AADAEPG

-141 ATAQVNNLDFLRR
+141 ATAQVNNLGFLRR

-159 QLDPGQAVTA
+159 QLDPAQAVTA
-169 YSGVTG
+169 YSGITG
-175 ALIGLDTAATAGAG
+175 SLISLDTAATAGEG

-210 SLSQAMVSYGINR
+210 SLSQAMVSYGIAR
-223 GALSP
+223 AALTP

-242 DRLVDFRAAA
+242 DRLVDFRSAA
-252 GDALQRDFSAIAEG
+252 GDTLQRDFAAIAEG
-266 TDAQSRARM
+266 KQAQSRARM
-275 VESVLGAQPDT
+275 VESVLNAQPNAVDD
-286 ARAAFRALSAT
+286 AFRALSAA
-297 DWNIASTAMRA
+297 DWDAASTGMRRE
-308 QIAQVADRLGTQ
+308 IGQVADRLG
-320 ASDTSSSMVEE
+320 ASAAATSAQLVDD

-345 ALVLAVAVVF
+345 AMVLAVAVVF

-361 LRSLKVLR
+361 LRSLKALR

-396 VTPVPI
+396 IVPVPV

-429 AAMRTGY
+429 AAMRTGF

-567 ASRLGDDGSLNIDIL
+567 ASRLGEDGSLNVDIL
-582 DKGIGMNEAEVT
+582 DKGIGMNEAEVA

-641 RATVVVPAELVM
+641 RATVVVPPDLVM

-659 LTGQIGTV
+659 MTGPIGSL
-667 QQSPLGSAGM
+667 QKHPASPAAGNQ
-677 LPRRQVNGSS
+677 LPRRQTNGHS
-687 RPQPVVPQQPPMGEE
+687 RPRPVVPQQPATGEE

-710 AGLANG
+710 AGLTNG
-716 HGPGAE
+716 HGPTE
-722 RPPTDLEISGTDLF
+722 RPPSDLEISGTALF
-736 APIPKDDPAPPPRP
+736 APLPKDDDVPPPRP
-750 TLPPVPA
+750 TLPA
-757 VLPVPQPPR
+757 VLPVPDPPR
-766 HDDLP
+766 AGDLP

-779 NETTLSDWWRHATGK
+779 NETTLSDWWRQAT
-794 PSPAAKPAPAPAPAP
+794 AKPEPAPTRAPDP
-809 ALDRSETTPI
+809 SETTPI

-828 REDKPAEKPA
+828 REDKPAAAVPEEPEPA
-838 TEKPATEK
+838 
-846 PAAEKTATEKT
+846 
-857 ATEKTAGKPVPAAA
+857 VAAA
-871 TPVVDEESVA
+871 V
-881 DEEAAPEEEPAAE
+881 EEEV
-894 PEGRS
+894 RS

-906 EFRTVQAVTKAEPT
+906 NFRTVQAVTKSEPT
-920 AFTDAGLPRRRR
+920 AFTEKGLPRRRR
-932 GEQLMPG
+932 GEQLLPG
-939 SATSSPAAF
+939 SATPTPPI
-948 ASPAPAGS
+948 PAPAPARS

-972 FQQGVTRGRQEA
+972 FQQGVTRGRQQA
-984 REAAAAQGAET
+984 RQAAQAAGQAGTTAAPAGGAAGAPAGGAPAQAGGAAQAGAPAQAAGTAAPAGGAAQPGTAAQAGAPAQTGAAAQAGTAAQAGAPAQAGTAAQTEAAAQAGAPAQAAGTAAPAGGAPAQAGGAAQPGTAAQPGASAQAAGTAAQQSFAQGLRPGA
-995 GSEQQDSLSQAD
+995 
-1007 AQPDAQLSRQN
+1007 
-1018 GLPQPG
+1018 LP
-1024 ENGLSPAAEQNGLS
+1024 
-1038 QAEQWSGQPA
+1038 
-1048 GLPQA
+1048 
-1053 GEDESY
+1053 
-1059 GSLEPDEQSP
+1059 
-1069 AESNGLPQ
+1069 
-1077 QGQQWSGRSNGQ
+1077 GR
-1089 PQSGQKNGLP
+1089 
-1099 QSGQQSNGQ
+1099 
-1108 QQPNGL
+1108 
-1114 PQSGRQNGLS
+1114 
-1124 QPGQQ
+1124 
-1129 PNGQQQSGQQ
+1129 
-1139 NGPSQ
+1139 
-1144 PGQQPN
+1144 
-1150 GLPQPNQVNGLRQ
+1150 
-1163 PGQQPGQQQPGG
+1163 
-1175 QQPGQ
+1175 
-1180 RQPGGQPDPQQPG
+1180 
-1193 QPSAARHSGEP
+1193 PSAAPNALP
-1204 QPAGQPSGFHQ
+1204 QRGQQGASAQPNALNQPSDR
-1215 FGGPQPGQQAEQQQ
+1215 PAPA
-1229 SDESQFPQS
+1229 S
-1238 GGPQFPQPD
+1238 
-1247 GTQFPQS
+1247 
-1254 DGPQF
+1254 
-1259 PPSDGTQFLP
+1259 
-1269 SDGSQFPQS
+1269 
-1278 GGPEAGP
+1278 PEAGEATS
-1285 YPGSRPSAPQ
+1285 GEQEGGRLPS
-1295 RAAFQPPDGQPGDPS
+1295 
-1310 RPGAYQPG
+1310 
-1318 GQQAF
+1318 
-1323 RPPSAY
+1323 
-1329 QQPGDRQPRPS
+1329 RQPRPARRT
-1340 GPHQPGGPQAY
+1340 PADQPTAFQEAVPRSAPVEQAD
-1351 RQPGSGQF
+1351 QPTAFQEAASRPAPSEQADQPTVF
-1359 SLPRQFGGQPPMP
+1359 QEAVPRSASVEQADQPTVFQEAVPRSAPVEQADQPTAFQEPALRPAPAEQADQPTAFQEAAPGDQPAAFQEAQPPAFQEPGQPPAPETAARPAAP
-1372 PQPGSGRPFQ
+1372 PSALPSRRGSG
-1382 EQPPGAYRQPSAFP
+1382 
-1396 QPGQHPSRPGQQ
+1396 
-1408 QPGQQQPGQQQPGQ
+1408 
-1422 QQPSQQQPGQ
+1422 
-1432 QQPGQQPGQRPDQQE
+1432 
-1447 LPQQG
+1447 
-1452 GHPAFQD
+1452 
-1459 QPPPALPTR
+1459 PT
-1468 RPGSAPEPAEL
+1468 P
-1479 PDETPTPRRE
+1479 ETPAPRRE
-1489 DAALEATAEWNFGS
+1489 ETTTEWNFGT
-1503 DEGWRTVQAVSQ
+1503 DDGWRAVQAVSQ

-1539 AAPPTGAAA
+1539 AGPPTGATA

-1574 RNARATET
+1574 RTARATET

>member
-16 GKAVLQA
+16 GKDAWRA

-44 VLAMVLGITT
+44 VLALVLGITT

-68 DRLVALGVQVRALTS
+68 DRLVALGGQTRALTG

-101 GGTPE
+101 GGTPG
-106 LATARK
+106 LAAARK
-112 ATDAAVGPFTDAQAR
+112 ATDAVVGPFTAAQAR
-127 GSAIEPG
+127 ASGVEPG

-141 ATAQVNNLDFLRR
+141 ATAQVNNLGFLRR

-159 QLDPGQAVTA
+159 QLDPAQAVNS
-169 YSGVTG
+169 YSGITG
-175 ALIGLDTAATAGAG
+175 SLIGLDTAATAGAG

-210 SLSQAMVSYGINR
+210 SVSQALVSYGIAR
-223 GALSP
+223 AALTP

-242 DRLVDFRAAA
+242 DRLIDFRSAA
-252 GDALQRDFSAIAEG
+252 GDTLQRDFAAIAEG
-266 TDAQSRARM
+266 TQAQSRARM
-275 VESVLGAQPDT
+275 VESVLNAQGNTVDD
-286 ARAAFRALSAT
+286 AFRALSAA
-297 DWNIASTAMRA
+297 DWAAASAAMRT
-308 QIAQVADRLGTQ
+308 QISQVADRLG
-320 ASDTSSSMVEE
+320 ASASATSAQLVDE

-345 ALVLAVAVVF
+345 AMVLAVAVVF

-361 LRSLKVLR
+361 LRSLKALR

-381 EAVRNIQEGRAQGTD
+381 EAVRNIQEGRVQGTD
-396 VTPVPI
+396 VVPVPVQ
-402 RTDDEV
+402 TEDEV

-429 AAMRTGY
+429 AAMRTGF

-567 ASRLGDDGSLNIDIL
+567 ASRLGEDGSLNVDIL
-582 DKGIGMNEAEVT
+582 DKGIGMNEAEVA

-631 LHGGKDIVGV
+631 LHGGRDIVGV
-641 RATVVVPAELVM
+641 RATVVVPPELVM
-653 PVTDGP
+653 PATDGP
-659 LTGQIGTV
+659 LTGPIGAL
-667 QQSPLGSAGM
+667 QKHPASPPAGNQ
-677 LPRRQVNGSS
+677 LPRRQVNGNH
-687 RPQPVVPQQPPMGEE
+687 RPRPMVPQQPPMGEE

-710 AGLANG
+710 AGLTNG
-716 HGPGAE
+716 HGPKTP
-722 RPPTDLEISGTDLF
+722 RPPSDLEISGTDLF
-736 APIPKDDPAPPPRP
+736 APLPKDADVPPPPRP

-757 VLPVPQPPR
+757 VLPVPDPPR
-766 HDDLP
+766 SADLP
-771 SGKDLFSA
+771 AGKDLFSA
-779 NETTLSDWWRHATGK
+779 NETTLSDWWREAT
-794 PSPAAKPAPAPAPAP
+794 AAPTPAPAPTPARTP
-809 ALDRSETTPI
+809 AQDRSETTPI

-828 REDKPAEKPA
+828 REDKPAG
-838 TEKPATEK
+838 K
-846 PAAEKTATEKT
+846 PAAAATE
-857 ATEKTAGKPVPAAA
+857 EPAEA
-871 TPVVDEESVA
+871 
-881 DEEAAPEEEPAAE
+881 EEAAPEKPAAPGE
-894 PEGRS
+894 TRS

-906 EFRTVQAVTKAEPT
+906 NFRTVQAVTKAEPT
-920 AFTDAGLPRRRR
+920 AFTEAGLPRRRR

-939 SATSSPAAF
+939 SAIPIPSAPAT
-948 ASPAPAGS
+948 PAPAGS

-972 FQQGVTRGRQEA
+972 FQQGVTRGRQQA
-984 REAAAAQGAET
+984 RRAAADPQPPARPGEAQQTPVAP
-995 GSEQQDSLSQAD
+995 QQGVPA
-1007 AQPDAQLSRQN
+1007 AAGQPDASPQAPGVALPQAFQPGAGRQAATPQSNGLPQRGQQGAGPGSHQPGGFVPN

-1024 ENGLSPAAEQNGLS
+1024 QAPASQQPGGFAPNGLPQPGGHASQQPAALQPNGLS
-1038 QAEQWSGQPA
+1038 Q
-1048 GLPQA
+1048 
-1053 GEDESY
+1053 
-1059 GSLEPDEQSP
+1059 PDGFAP
-1069 AESNGLPQ
+1069 NGLPQ
-1077 QGQQWSGRSNGQ
+1077 QGQAPAAQ
-1089 PQSGQKNGLP
+1089 PGALH
-1099 QSGQQSNGQ
+1099 
-1108 QQPNGL
+1108 
-1114 PQSGRQNGLS
+1114 

-1129 PNGQQQSGQQ
+1129 GAPAQQGDL
-1139 NGPSQ
+1139 Q
-1144 PGQQPN
+1144 PPAS
-1150 GLPQPNQVNGLRQ
+1150 PE
-1163 PGQQPGQQQPGG
+1163 PGEP
-1175 QQPGQ
+1175 
-1180 RQPGGQPDPQQPG
+1180 
-1193 QPSAARHSGEP
+1193 AARQEP
-1204 QPAGQPSGFHQ
+1204 
-1215 FGGPQPGQQAEQQQ
+1215 GP
-1229 SDESQFPQS
+1229 
-1238 GGPQFPQPD
+1238 
-1247 GTQFPQS
+1247 
-1254 DGPQF
+1254 
-1259 PPSDGTQFLP
+1259 LP
-1269 SDGSQFPQS
+1269 S
-1278 GGPEAGP
+1278 
-1285 YPGSRPSAPQ
+1285 
-1295 RAAFQPPDGQPGDPS
+1295 
-1310 RPGAYQPG
+1310 
-1318 GQQAF
+1318 
-1323 RPPSAY
+1323 
-1329 QQPGDRQPRPS
+1329 RQPRPS
-1340 GPHQPGGPQAY
+1340 PRPSAFVAPD
-1351 RQPGSGQF
+1351 RQPAA
-1359 SLPRQFGGQPPMP
+1359 
-1372 PQPGSGRPFQ
+1372 FQ
-1382 EQPPGAYRQPSAFP
+1382 EGPDRQPSAFP
-1396 QPGQHPSRPGQQ
+1396 ESGQLPGPGTTGPGTAGRPAGAPSVLPSR
-1408 QPGQQQPGQQQPGQ
+1408 
-1422 QQPSQQQPGQ
+1422 
-1432 QQPGQQPGQRPDQQE
+1432 R
-1447 LPQQG
+1447 G
-1452 GHPAFQD
+1452 GSPAAEA
-1459 QPPPALPTR
+1459 PA
-1468 RPGSAPEPAEL
+1468 
-1479 PDETPTPRRE
+1479 PRRE
-1489 DAALEATAEWNFGS
+1489 ESAVEATAEWNFGP
-1503 DEGWRTVQAVSQ
+1503 DEGWKAVQAVSQ

-1539 AAPPTGAAA
+1539 AGPPTGATA

-1574 RNARATET
+1574 RTARAET